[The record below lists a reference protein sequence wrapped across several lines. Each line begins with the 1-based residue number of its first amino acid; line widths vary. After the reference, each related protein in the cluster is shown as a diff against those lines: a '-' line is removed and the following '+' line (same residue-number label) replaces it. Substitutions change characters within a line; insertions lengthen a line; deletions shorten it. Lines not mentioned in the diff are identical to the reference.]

1 MVRRICRPALLFF
14 AAASSFP
21 LGAGTGANNGMVECT
36 YDQPSNRRRNAAP
49 QYVENLEHQLKRAT
63 AILRLVLPNAN
74 LEDPELE
81 MKLRQFTFSPSPVRS
96 TPSAVNG
103 GSSSSNA
110 FREEPASID
119 DSLESMV
126 KSTGQLDLD
135 EQGHLEYHGHS
146 SGLSF
151 VRRMR
156 ESLGDVMGPEGKGTP
171 FVATTRPLSQVF
183 DSPRSLT
190 DSPYESS
197 LSVVDLP
204 PKEIALELCEFA
216 INDAGALLRVVHY
229 PTFLK
234 QLDKIYDT
242 PHEQYGNDENM
253 FLPLLF
259 SVLALGTLFGGPGE
273 QTAEVGYEHAINAG

>member
-1 MVRRICRPALLFF
+1 VRRPLPACDCADNRPSA
-14 AAASSFP
+14 
-21 LGAGTGANNGMVECT
+21 ECT
-36 YDQPSNRRRNAAP
+36 YNQPSNRRRNAAP

-74 LEDPELE
+74 LDDPELE
-81 MKLRQFTFSPSPVRS
+81 LKLRQFTFSPSPIRS
-96 TPSAVNG
+96 TASVVNG
-103 GSSSSNA
+103 GTS
-110 FREEPASID
+110 FHEEPANID

-151 VRRMR
+151 IRRMR
-156 ESLGDVMGPEGKGTP
+156 ESLGDVMGPEGKATP
-171 FVATTRPLSQVF
+171 FINPRPLSQVL

-197 LSVVDLP
+197 MSAVDLP
-204 PKEIALELCEFA
+204 PKEVALELCEFA

-234 QLDKIYDT
+234 QLDRLYDI

-259 SVLALGTLFGGPGE
+259 SVLALGTLFCKNGDDTE
-273 QTAEVGYEHAINAG
+273 EVGYEHAINEG